1 WTAPLNVVRFTQPP
15 YGTLDAAER
24 APSTASLADI
34 CSAKIRFTPKRGH
47 SRMTCAKKVEPLL
60 PQSGSLDGNH
70 SLWH

>member
-1 WTAPLNVVRFTQPP
+1 MGYASANSTTVLLTPSCESNVRF
-15 YGTLDAAER
+15 G
-24 APSTASLADI
+24 SLADI
-34 CSAKIRFTPKRGH
+34 CSAKIRFTPKSGH